1 MIKNKSAITWTVG
14 IIFILAG
21 VVWWLGTQ
29 GSTPTV
35 VIADYK
41 NATYTIEG
49 QRVTLVDGHAESID
63 APGAASKTVTQYFGN
78 DVTGDLNGDGAL
90 DVAFV
95 LTQSSGGSGTFYY
108 AVAALKT
115 VSGYQGTTATL
126 LGDRIA
132 PQTTEIQ
139 DGTLIVNYADRK
151 SSDSM
156 TTAPSVGMTKYLKV
170 QGSVLIEMPPVV
182 GA

>member
-1 MIKNKSAITWTVG
+1 MIKNKSAITWTFG
-14 IIFILAG
+14 IILILAG

-29 GSTPTV
+29 GSASSA
-35 VIADYK
+35 VITDYK
-41 NATYTIEG
+41 NATYMIEG
-49 QRVTLVDGHAESID
+49 QRVTLVDGHAESVD
-63 APGAASKTVTQYFGN
+63 APGASTKTVTQYFGN
-78 DVTGDLNGDGAL
+78 PATGDLNGDGAL

-115 VSGYQGTTATL
+115 VSGYQGTTAIL

-139 DGTLIVNYADRK
+139 NGTLTVNYADRK
-151 SSDSM
+151 SGDPM
-156 TTAPSVGMTKYLKV
+156 TKLPSVGMIKYLKV
-170 QGSVLIEMPPVV
+170 EGANLIEK
-182 GA
+182 